1 GDGRFRLRG
10 LGRERIVTLRLEGP
24 TIEHKT
30 LYVVP
35 RPAAELKALVQPA
48 GGKRMGR
55 TTAAPLVYGSTFDHV
70 ANPSRPIVGT
80 VRDKQTGQ
88 PVAGVW
94 INAVATQGRGEDH
107 TRTQTDEQGRYRLL
121 GLRKAAVR
129 LMLGTRTEQGYL
141 PI

>member
-1 GDGRFRLRG
+1 
-10 LGRERIVTLRLEGP
+10 
-24 TIEHKT
+24 
-30 LYVVP
+30 
-35 RPAAELKALVQPA
+35 
-48 GGKRMGR
+48 
-55 TTAAPLVYGSTFDHV
+55 TAAPLVYGSTFDHV

-141 PI
+141 PISRQVDDRDGLQPITVDFELLRGVVVQGRLTDKKTGQPV